1 VRNLDC
7 ALAAFD
13 KVFVERTLIPPD
25 AALDDEGLFT
35 RRENGRFL
43 FQACTQWAY
52 STGTRRALR
61 KNKKTAS
68 RCRGRFKAQ
77 YLIHADS
84 TSRSGHGQAAQREN
98 R

>member
-1 VRNLDC
+1 MPVRSDTPVRQFASRHQRDLVFTPTPVRNLDC

-43 FQACTQWAY
+43 FQACTQ
-52 STGTRRALR
+52 
-61 KNKKTAS
+61 
-68 RCRGRFKAQ
+68 
-77 YLIHADS
+77 
-84 TSRSGHGQAAQREN
+84 
-98 R
+98 